1 MNKKTLYLCL
11 NDCNIKK
18 KKKNEYLLL
27 RDIENILLLLKV
39 YIKILVITFGIKY
52 YVLFFENKYKIIL
65 Y

>member
-1 MNKKTLYLCL
+1 MNAIL
-11 NDCNIKK
+11 

-39 YIKILVITFGIKY
+39 DIIILVIIFITY
-52 YVLFFENKYKIIL
+52 YVLFVENEYKTL